1 MARVKVTILGLSS
14 SPSSVGTFALILA
27 EEGGKRRLPIIIGS
41 SEAQSI
47 ALELENIKPPRP
59 LTHDLIKNILDV
71 FNASVNEVVID
82 DLKDG
87 VFFAKISIEISGLQT
102 IIDSRPS
109 DAIALAVRSQCNI
122 FVKEEI
128 MNEASIE
135 QDNESIESDIEI
147 EKLSESETTISP
159 KKQEKPKDQ
168 LPQLEKELN
177 QAIQNEDYEKAARLR
192 DEINKLKK

>member
-1 MARVKVTILGLSS
+1 M
-14 SPSSVGTFALILA
+14 GTFALILA

-102 IIDSRPS
+102 MIDSRPS

-135 QDNESIESDIEI
+135 QDNDNMEPDVEI

-168 LPQLEKELN
+168 LTQLEKELN